1 MNKATLLTIA
11 AGTALLSTGFAHALT
26 SPFMSQSLQQ
36 GYMVAEADTKAA
48 DSKCGAS
55 TNKATNSQCGA
66 KMNTTAQPVV
76 PTKKMKDGKCGE
88 GKCGA
93 NKGKK

>member
-1 MNKATLLTIA
+1 MNKTTLLTIA
-11 AGTALLSTGFAHALT
+11 ASTALLSTGLAHALT
-26 SPFMSQSLQQ
+26 SPFVSQSLQQ
-36 GYMVAEADTKAA
+36 GYMVAEANTKAA

-55 TNKATNSQCGA
+55 ANKATQSQCGA
-66 KMNTTAQPVV
+66 KMNTTAQPVA
-76 PTKKMKDGKCGE
+76 PAKKIKDGKCGE